1 MSDAE
6 EILRDVAR
14 YFDTHVYGLALRDSE
29 QRIEA
34 ALRESGLLRLLEAG
48 QDFRDALVTLRGHNE
63 LTIAWDAAKAAIRS
77 GK

>member
-1 MSDAE
+1 MSEME
-6 EILRDVAR
+6 EILRKVAR
-14 YFDTHVYGLALRDSE
+14 KVHGCVTDTECERV
-29 QRIEA
+29 
-34 ALRESGLLRLLEAG
+34 LREKLLRLLEAG

>member
-6 EILRDVAR
+6 DILREVAWFLGQDGRYDAR
-14 YFDTHVYGLALRDSE
+14 YYIG
-29 QRIEA
+29 Q
-34 ALRESGLLRLLEAG
+34 LRESGLLRLLEAG

>member
-6 EILRDVAR
+6 EILRDVEK
-14 YFDTHVYGLALRDSE
+14 YLRNHNTGIGFS
-29 QRIEA
+29 
-34 ALRESGLLRLLEAG
+34 LRESGLLRLLEAG